1 MPYRPET
8 HRCTFPLQ
16 PQQRESQG
24 QAQPEGVRRGSEV
37 KDEAIT
43 GPVARARGHDAEE
56 EHHGQEAAP
65 ADGQIQQRGGESQPD
80 VEQSQSA

>member
-1 MPYRPET
+1 MGKNISYRPET
-8 HRCTFPLQ
+8 HHYTFSLQ

-43 GPVARARGHDAEE
+43 RPVARARGHNTEE
-56 EHHGQEAAP
+56 EHHRQEAAP
-65 ADGQIQQRGGESQPD
+65 ADGQIQQRGG
-80 VEQSQSA
+80 